1 MHTEYAHIGDIEW
14 KVVEEVGELLQSL
27 AKIKRFGIDSH
38 HPDRP
43 DSSNRRDALDEC
55 NDVILRVEELK
66 EELIYRIGDQ

>member
-14 KVVEEVGELLQSL
+14 KVVEEVVELLQSL

-43 DSSNRRDALDEC
+43 DSSNRRDALVEC

-66 EELIYRIGDQ
+66 GELIYRIGDQ